1 MNFLSSLVARTMRR
15 TSDGRLSRVNGAE
28 AVHLRGERSAPLTC
42 LKYFS
47 NNLHGVKSIYISIN
61 CSNAAAR
68 GQSIAEIRALFEHE
82 LRTAKSDVIPVW
94 FRLASFFW

>member
-47 NNLHGVKSIYISIN
+47 NNLHGVISIYISIN
-61 CSNAAAR
+61 CSNAERVANR
-68 GQSIAEIRALFEHE
+68 LPRFEHYSN
-82 LRTAKSDVIPVW
+82 TASHCEVGRYSGVI
-94 FRLASFFW
+94 SFSFLFG